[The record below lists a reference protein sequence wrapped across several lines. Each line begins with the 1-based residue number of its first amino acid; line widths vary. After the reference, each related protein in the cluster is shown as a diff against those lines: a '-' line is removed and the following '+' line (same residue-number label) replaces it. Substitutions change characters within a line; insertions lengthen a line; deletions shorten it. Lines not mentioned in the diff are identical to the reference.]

1 MKSSISE
8 ETKSLRLPRGTAAKI
23 RMLTGQPFSTFMRCM
38 ALNVIEKYEADAA
51 AKKAKEQQS

>member
-51 AKKAKEQQS
+51 AAKAAKQEQ

>member
-8 ETKSLRLPRGTAAKI
+8 ETKSIRLPRGTAAKVTL
-23 RMLTGQPFSTFMRCM
+23 LTGQPFSTFMRCM

-51 AKKAKEQQS
+51 AKRVKEQQA

>member
-51 AKKAKEQQS
+51 AKAAKQEQ

>member
-51 AKKAKEQQS
+51 AKAIKQEQ